1 MRKRK
6 QKKKFKASRYDK
18 LVVDLRNNLTTRI
31 SDLISRLLNSVQDKL
46 FDMAETAANNED
58 HNRYFE
64 LMNQIRSLKS
74 GLAETYLNE
83 IKKSLVPASKYSAKH
98 KIENNGPDEL
108 SLIDQDE
115 MEGMVLVKSIGG
127 HATAQ
132 YSEQLSHLEARL
144 EQLASKTET
153 VFDSEA
159 ITPTSF
165 CQIFDDTL
173 GDHFDNLNKKILF
186 YMFQTEVANKLESLY
201 DSLNNRLIDADI
213 LPQIKLNIHGEQHKH
228 HQSGDQLAEQQ
239 PGEIPSTGEQPETPF
254 LEGGNGG
261 SIPGVSHTGAPPSG
275 TTTLDITGGS
285 VPAGTNIIANRQT
298 TGAANTG
305 NRAGGTFATNA
316 TSSNVAPGGFAMTAT
331 PGDNY
336 RHHQPGSFS
345 SGVQN
350 NRPSATEE
358 PATNTPGTSFSGQS
372 SVNAS
377 TDNAQNSTAA
387 SINNNNFQHYTAG
400 IPARQVGQVLG
411 DFLGTPINQQTLPH
425 GTPEPGSPVFPAGST
440 NYFGHQEIIQA
451 LSGLQTQPQFIQ
463 SEEPRFDAEVI
474 KQAVVNELSKVTGG
488 VITKGLNQ
496 IAEKTIDFIEL
507 IFDAIIDDEE
517 ISDTIK
523 TLLLRLQIPVIKA
536 SMSDPEFFI
545 YDDHAARV
553 LLDRIA
559 EAGVGVNEHTDDMY
573 IHLDGIVSTI
583 LTEYDLSIEIFQ
595 NALDK
600 LDKIIEKQ
608 MEIASKEEQ
617 QAQQKTLRNH
627 ARTTVLKA
635 LRVVTSGKILPEAVH
650 PLILKRWPTLMFNH
664 YLQYGKEN
672 DEWVT
677 LVETLR
683 DIIDSVQP
691 LIAPEDLAIL
701 LADKDEILTAVR
713 DYLADTVKS
722 EKDIN
727 EVLDGLIKTYE
738 LHIQDATFSDQE
750 VQQAEETIEEMEEE
764 PDDLKEKLSRH
775 EPLPEIPS
783 YLIPGTWFQLYMG
796 EDQLARRCKLSV
808 IVPEDA
814 NLIFVNHKGEI
825 IVEKSF
831 DEFNAEIATNKTKVI
846 MEHSIFDNA
855 LRSVITRLDHQ

>member
-18 LVVDLRNNLTTRI
+18 LVVDIKNNLTTRI
-31 SDLISRLLNSVQDKL
+31 SDLISRLLNSAQDNL
-46 FDMAETAANNED
+46 FDMAEAAANNED

-74 GLAETYLNE
+74 GLAETYLKE
-83 IKKSLVPASKYSAKH
+83 IKKSLVPASKYLSKH
-98 KIENNGPDEL
+98 KSETNETGEL

-127 HATAQ
+127 RATAQ

-144 EQLASKTET
+144 KQLALKTET

-165 CQIFDDTL
+165 CQVFDNSL
-173 GDHFDNLNKKILF
+173 GDHFDNINKKILF
-186 YMFQTEVANKLESLY
+186 HMFQTEVANKLESLY

-213 LPQIKLNIHGEQHKH
+213 LPQIKLNIHEKQHIH
-228 HQSGDQLAEQQ
+228 NQSSSQLAEQK
-239 PGEIPSTGEQPETPF
+239 PEESPATGEQPEASTAEGNHSGITP
-254 LEGGNGG
+254 GASYAGSSPAGATMG
-261 SIPGVSHTGAPPSG
+261 SIPANMGAG
-275 TTTLDITGGS
+275 
-285 VPAGTNIIANRQT
+285 AGFAE
-298 TGAANTG
+298 NTM
-305 NRAGGTFATNA
+305 
-316 TSSNVAPGGFAMTAT
+316 SNMVPGGFAMTAT

-336 RHHQPGSFS
+336 RHHQHDALYSGAQSNYPSS
-345 SGVQN
+345 SGGA
-350 NRPSATEE
+350 S
-358 PATNTPGTSFSGQS
+358 TNASDTGFSGQS
-372 SVNAS
+372 SANP
-377 TDNAQNSTAA
+377 TTGNAQNGATTAGV
-387 SINNNNFQHYTAG
+387 NNNDFQHYTAG

-411 DFLGTPINQQTLPH
+411 NFLGTPINQKTLAH
-425 GTPEPGSPVFPAGST
+425 GTPGPDSSVFPAGT
-440 NYFGHQEIIQA
+440 TQYFGHQEIIQA

-463 SEEPRFDAEVI
+463 SEENRFDAEVI
-474 KQAVVNELSKVTGG
+474 KRAVVNELAKVTGG
-488 VITKGLNQ
+488 VVTKGLNQ

-507 IFDAIIDDEE
+507 IFDAIIDDDG

-523 TLLLRLQIPVIKA
+523 TLLLRLQIPIIKA

-553 LLDRIA
+553 LLDRIT
-559 EAGVGVNEHTDDMY
+559 EAGVGVNDHTDEMY
-573 IHLDGIVSTI
+573 IHLDEIISTI
-583 LTEYDLSIEIFQ
+583 LTEYDLSLEIFQ

-600 LDKIIEKQ
+600 LDKIIETQ
-608 MEIASKEEQ
+608 EEIARKKEQ
-617 QAQQKTLRNH
+617 QVQQKTLRNH
-627 ARTTVLKA
+627 ARSTVLKA

-683 DIIDSVQP
+683 DVIDSVQP
-691 LIAPEDLAIL
+691 LIAPEDLTIL
-701 LADKDEILTAVR
+701 LADKDEILAAVR
-713 DYLADTVKS
+713 DYLVDTIKS

-750 VQQAEETIEEMEEE
+750 VQQAEETIAEMEEE
-764 PDDLKEKLSRH
+764 ADDLKEKLSRH
-775 EPLPEIPS
+775 EPLPEIPTN
-783 YLIPGTWFQLYMG
+783 LVPGTWFQLYMG

-814 NLIFVNHKGEI
+814 NLMFVNHKGELI
-825 IVEKSF
+825 IEKSF

-846 MEHSIFDNA
+846 MEHSVFDNA
-855 LRSVITRLDHQ
+855 LRTVITHLNH